1 MRVTGAGDPT
11 VPVSETV
18 KGKLPQRKIVRTAAA
33 ELLGE
38 ESVIQE
44 NTPQLTVE
52 DFAYFA
58 AARPAC
64 FWHLGCTAPEDDS
77 LQVLHN
83 SGFHPDDACIPIGIA
98 VQVQFALKLMEQ

>member
-1 MRVTGAGDPT
+1 MVD
-11 VPVSETV
+11 
-18 KGKLPQRKIVRTAAA
+18 LVRSAAS

-38 ESVIQE
+38 DAVIQE
-44 NTPQLTVE
+44 ANPQRAVE

-64 FWHLGCTAPEDDS
+64 FWHLGCTAAEDNS
-77 LQVLHN
+77 LQILHN

-98 VQVQFALKLMEQ
+98 VQVRAVLDLMHQQ